1 MKSLLFLI
9 ILLLPFVSIAQAN
22 LPEGYRLLYQQDFE
36 ALSSERDFEFAEANG
51 WQFAEADGHGR
62 VLELIRTND
71 YQPTVRSPHSIAML
85 KDLRFG
91 DFVLEADYKQT
102 GREYNHR
109 DLCVFFGMV
118 DKSHF
123 YYTHIA
129 SIADPNA
136 HNVFIVNN
144 APRKNFAEKTTKGV
158 DWGSGWHRVRVER
171 KIAEGTIKIYF
182 DDMKTPVIE
191 GTDKSFTY
199 GRIGFGSFDDTGMVD
214 NVKIWGP
221 GFAPESGDFFKN

>member
-1 MKSLLFLI
+1 MKTLLITF
-9 ILLLPFVSIAQAN
+9 LLLPFMVFSQANN
-22 LPEGYRLLYQQDFE
+22 LPEGYNLLYQQDFE
-36 ALSSERDFEFAEANG
+36 TLAAERDFAFAEANG
-51 WQFAEADGHGR
+51 WRFTEADGHGR
-62 VLELIRTND
+62 VLELVRKND
-71 YQPTVRSPHSIAML
+71 YQPVVRSPHSIAML

-144 APRKNFAEKTTKGV
+144 APRKNFANKTTKGV
-158 DWGSGWHRVRVER
+158 DWGNGWHRVRVER
-171 KIAEGTIKIYF
+171 KVVEGTVKIYF
-182 DDMKTPVIE
+182 DDMTTPVIE
-191 GTDKSFTY
+191 GTDKTFTY
-199 GRIGFGSFDDTGMVD
+199 GNVGFGSFDDTGMVD
-214 NVKIWGP
+214 NIKIWGP
-221 GFAPESGDFFKN
+221 GFAPETGDFFKK

>member
-1 MKSLLFLI
+1 MKNLLVLF
-9 ILLLPFVSIAQAN
+9 LLLPFISFAQSN
-22 LPEGYRLLYQQDFE
+22 LPEGYKLLYQQDFE
-36 ALSSERDFEFAEANG
+36 ALAAEKDFTFAEANG
-51 WQFAEADGHGR
+51 WQFTEADGHGR
-62 VLELIRTND
+62 VLELVRKND
-71 YQPTVRSPHSIAML
+71 YQPAVRSPHSIAML

-136 HNVFIVNN
+136 HNVFIVND

-158 DWGSGWHRVRVER
+158 DWGSGWHKVRVER
-171 KIAEGTIKIYF
+171 KIADGI
-182 DDMKTPVIE
+182 
-191 GTDKSFTY
+191 SQWA
-199 GRIGFGSFDDTGMVD
+199 D
-214 NVKIWGP
+214 NLLAKKAQQLAAAKAADAKAALLERLGIT
-221 GFAPESGDFFKN
+221 ADEAKLLLS